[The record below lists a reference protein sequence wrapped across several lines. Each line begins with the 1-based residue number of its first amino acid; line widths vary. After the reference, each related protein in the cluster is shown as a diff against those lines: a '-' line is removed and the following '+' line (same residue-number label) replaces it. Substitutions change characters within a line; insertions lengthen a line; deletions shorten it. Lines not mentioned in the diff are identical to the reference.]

1 MSWNK
6 NLSSMDVDEEEDD
19 MATIRTADY
28 SKMTKSFDVDTR
40 AKSLDID
47 ELMEEQSPESAL
59 SQLVRSW
66 VAERGAPVVLEWQGE
81 IVDEVMSQI
90 EEQSKI
96 VDSLKSDDRSTDEEH
111 FQLILV
117 QTEVERAKYV
127 ITSYVRARLSKIE
140 EHAQYIVKNPSTHS
154 NLSGIDESKNGKRKH
169 ADVKRFWR
177 LIETHYQMSVLQGL
191 PTAMRGLED
200 SHNGKSMVIE
210 PDLDRAIFIRARR
223 NVGQVQ
229 LPQQSIE
236 LMKGDNYLV
245 SFRDVSYLI
254 ASGAVEIV

>member
-19 MATIRTADY
+19 MPTIRTADY
-28 SKMTKSFDVDTR
+28 SKMTKSFDVGTR

-154 NLSGIDESKNGKRKH
+154 NLSGIELSHARK
-169 ADVKRFWR
+169 FWR

>member
-1 MSWNK
+1 
-6 NLSSMDVDEEEDD
+6 MDVDEEEDD

-47 ELMEEQSPESAL
+47 ELMKEQSPESAL

-127 ITSYVRARLSKIE
+127 ITSYVRARLSKVRCFLRECIYLI
-140 EHAQYIVKNPSTHS
+140 QST
-154 NLSGIDESKNGKRKH
+154 D
-169 ADVKRFWR
+169 
-177 LIETHYQMSVLQGL
+177 
-191 PTAMRGLED
+191 RGT
-200 SHNGKSMVIE
+200 
-210 PDLDRAIFIRARR
+210 RAIYRKEPLHAFEFIR
-223 NVGQVQ
+223 N
-229 LPQQSIE
+229 
-236 LMKGDNYLV
+236 
-245 SFRDVSYLI
+245 
-254 ASGAVEIV
+254 